1 MPTTQE
7 KELSLKT
14 AIEITKEYAR
24 GGGSGLYSILQNL
37 YDKLN
42 ELKDDVIKED

>member
-1 MPTTQE
+1 MTQE

-24 GGGSGLYSILQNL
+24 GGGSDPSSMLRLV
-37 YDKLN
+37 YDTLN
-42 ELKDDVIKED
+42 VLKDDAKKGN